1 MKIDVLG
8 IRNVRG
14 PTLPPMAELREK
26 TLSASISDDDQMK
39 GPGRKDRLLSNVK
52 YEILIRP
59 SELRCTR
66 KGSRRGS
73 SSGFVPFG
81 LLAVTFAQPAVSNIY
96 PSRVSFSACF
106 GPQTRRP
113 ARGCYGRRG
122 GVGGGGAW
130 QVKAT
135 ERWLRF
141 QSRNTEGS
149 SDLRDVS
156 RALAGRSFSVS
167 R

>member
-14 PTLPPMAELREK
+14 PTLAPTAELREK
-26 TLSASISDDDQMK
+26 TLSASVSDDDQMK
-39 GPGRKDRLLSNVK
+39 GLGRKDRLLSNVK

-122 GVGGGGAW
+122 GWGCLAGQGDG
-130 QVKAT
+130 
-135 ERWLRF
+135 
-141 QSRNTEGS
+141 
-149 SDLRDVS
+149 
-156 RALAGRSFSVS
+156 ALAPVPVPEYRGLV
-167 R
+167 